1 MCHSNSSL
9 LDPSPSSLTDNS
21 LPLHFHHLTV
31 TFNHLVHRQQDC
43 LVVWPYK
50 VRSVRGHPCPSTV
63 GPLFTGVERADPS
76 VMEEDETEEISYV
89 TTRGDRL
96 SAPQPQAK
104 LPWLTDRTRLL
115 RSKGTLQAKDAW
127 QQVVRNKDLCDMHVT
142 HKWLFH

>member
-1 MCHSNSSL
+1 
-9 LDPSPSSLTDNS
+9 
-21 LPLHFHHLTV
+21 
-31 TFNHLVHRQQDC
+31 
-43 LVVWPYK
+43 
-50 VRSVRGHPCPSTV
+50 
-63 GPLFTGVERADPS
+63 
-76 VMEEDETEEISYV
+76 MEEDETEEISYV

-127 QQVVRNKDLCDMHVT
+127 QPVVKNEALCDMHVT